1 MMELPEELFAE
12 CAVMADSLDVEQ
24 TSIGRKADLPQ
35 GGEVLQPLTQFKV
48 SGVGDGGLGAQR
60 APFFV
65 VLLDGGVFVVDV
77 EGRDHP
83 IGDHAGAESAWCL
96 ARDAAAEDELDTIRP
111 PEIEIVPDDLLE
123 EEASQHRPVE
133 DL

>member
-1 MMELPEELFAE
+1 MVELAKELLAE

-35 GGEVLQPLTQFKV
+35 GGEVLQPLPQFKV
-48 SGVGDGGLGAQR
+48 AGVVDGGLGAQR

-83 IGDHAGAESAWCL
+83 IGDQAGAESAWRL
-96 ARDAAAEDELDTIRP
+96 ARDAAGED
-111 PEIEIVPDDLLE
+111 
-123 EEASQHRPVE
+123 Q
-133 DL
+133 